1 MMARKNTIK
10 VWEGPSEL
18 DGEPIILL
26 LTGLAVKS
34 KNTKTGDMLQTWIL
48 LRDVAPNEAQRTGQD
63 ESVCG
68 QCPLRPLLHA
78 MDPIGDE
85 PCYVLTYQAP
95 LSTWKANRYAPVF
108 PVEGTR
114 ALVAG
119 RKVRRGAYG
128 DPGAVPAH
136 VWDIFTDNAGTGY
149 THQWRGAYLSSF
161 AMASVHDATER
172 AEARARG
179 YRTFRV
185 SASAD
190 DIMPGEIL
198 CPASKEAGELT
209 QCADCNLCDG
219 SRADVSFG
227 AHGGGAV
234 ERANPWAH
242 VSVVDWNRDRRKD
255 IVIPAH

>member
-1 MMARKNTIK
+1 MARKNTIK

-18 DGEPIILL
+18 DGAPIMLL
-26 LTGLAVKS
+26 LTGLATPS
-34 KNTKTGDMLQTWIL
+34 NNGKTGDLLQTWIL
-48 LRDVAPNEAQRTGQD
+48 LRDVAPHVAVKTGQD
-63 ESVCG
+63 FSVCG
-68 QCPLRPLLHA
+68 NCGLRPLLHKIA
-78 MDPIGDE
+78 PIGKR
-85 PCYVLTYQAP
+85 PCYVKTFQAP
-95 LSTWKANRYAPVF
+95 LSTWKANRHAPVF

-190 DIMPGEIL
+190 DILPGEIL

-219 SRADVSFG
+219 SRAG
-227 AHGGGAV
+227 
-234 ERANPWAH
+234 
-242 VSVVDWNRDRRKD
+242 DRRKD

>member
-1 MMARKNTIK
+1 MKRPNTIK
-10 VWEGPSEL
+10 PWEGPSEL

-26 LTGLAVKS
+26 LTGLTTPTT
-34 KNTKTGDMLQTWIL
+34 NTKTGDMLQTWIL
-48 LRDVAPNEAQRTGQD
+48 HRDVAPNVAIKTGHD
-63 ESVCG
+63 VSVCG

-85 PCYVLTYQAP
+85 PCYVLTHQAP
-95 LSTWKANRYAPVF
+95 LSTWKANRHLPVS
-108 PVEGTR
+108 PVEVTR

-136 VWDIFTDNAGTGY
+136 VWEIFTDNAGTGY
-149 THQWRGAYLSSF
+149 THQWKDAYLSSF

-190 DIMPGEIL
+190 DILPGEIL
-198 CPASKEAGELT
+198 CPASKEAGALV

-219 SRADVSFG
+219 SRAGVEFKGHSDGV
-227 AHGGGAV
+227 V
-234 ERANPWAH
+234 ERANPWQF
-242 VSVVDWNRDRRKD
+242 VSVVDWDRDRRKD
-255 IVIPAH
+255 IVIPSH

>member
-1 MMARKNTIK
+1 MSQRNSIK

-18 DGEPIILL
+18 DGAPIMLL
-26 LTGLAVKS
+26 LTGLAKSS
-34 KNTKTGDMLQTWIL
+34 KNAKTGDLLQTWIL
-48 LRDVAPNEAQRTGQD
+48 RSDVAPHVAVKTGQD
-63 ESVCG
+63 SSVCG
-68 QCPLRPLLHA
+68 NCGLRPLLHKVK
-78 MDPIGDE
+78 PIADK
-85 PCYVLTYQAP
+85 PCYVKVFQAP
-95 LSTWKANRYAPVF
+95 LSTWKANRNAPVF

-119 RKVRRGAYG
+119 RRVRRGSYG

-136 VWDIFTDNAGTGY
+136 VWRLFDENPGTGY
-149 THQWRGAYLSSF
+149 THQWRDAHLSSF

-185 SASAD
+185 SADAS
-190 DIMPGEIL
+190 DILPGEIL
-198 CPASKEAGELT
+198 CPASKEAGARV

-219 SRADVSFG
+219 SRALEPVPCGVPIGVGVRRD
-227 AHGGGAV
+227 
-234 ERANPWAH
+234 P
-242 VSVVDWNRDRRKD
+242 DWGRDPRKD

>member
-1 MMARKNTIK
+1 MMARQNTIK

-18 DGEPIILL
+18 DGAPIMLL
-26 LTGLAVKS
+26 LTGLAKSS
-34 KNTKTGDMLQTWIL
+34 KNAKTGDLLQTWIL
-48 LRDVAPNEAQRTGQD
+48 RSDVAPHVAVKTGED
-63 ESVCG
+63 ASVCG
-68 QCPLRPLLHA
+68 QCPLRPYLFKRGA
-78 MDPIGDE
+78 VSDRA
-85 PCYVLTYQAP
+85 CYVKTFQAP
-95 LSTWKANRYAPVF
+95 LSTWKANRDAPVF

-119 RKVRRGAYG
+119 RRVRRGSYG
-128 DPGAVPAH
+128 DPGAVPSH

-149 THQWRGAYLSSF
+149 THQWRDAYLSTF
-161 AMASVHDATER
+161 AMASVHDAAER

-190 DIMPGEIL
+190 DILPGEIL

-219 SRADVSFG
+219 SRAGVEFKGHSD
-227 AHGGGAV
+227 GAV